1 MSVPQVDDSPD
12 LLGLV
17 RVLSLSTSSPRLPSP
32 LRPPQFLSVPI
43 PPRAIP
49 RLDAGGLLA
58 NPVLLE
64 LPYLSVYHTLV
75 PHAVLSK

>member
-1 MSVPQVDDSPD
+1 VS
-12 LLGLV
+12 
-17 RVLSLSTSSPRLPSP
+17 
-32 LRPPQFLSVPI
+32 I

-49 RLDAGGLLA
+49 RLGVGGLLA

-75 PHAVLSK
+75 PHAVLSNSNRVKFPRGISYPWNREEEIYQR